1 MAQINENDKIRI
13 GDTITCTDEMDAAT
27 YIAALNCC
35 GYGWEKTKDIRT
47 EKIILTIIS
56 EPKETKDGR
65 ENDR

>member
-27 YIAALNCC
+27 YACALKFC
-35 GYGWEKTKDIRT
+35 GYGWEMTKDEET
-47 EKIILTIIS
+47 GKIIMTIIS